1 MMTDKEIIMSVE
13 KSIRYLSGHV
23 RAHGRE
29 ILKEYDISPLQFIA
43 LQWVNDKSGITIGQV
58 ATKLYLAHSTTTD
71 IIDKLEQNNF
81 VRRERSDEDKRLVIV
96 KIEDKGLE
104 VINRVIEKRIDY
116 ISKITKTLTNE
127 EKSLLPTALEKL
139 LKESENL
146 FNE

>member
-1 MMTDKEIIMSVE
+1 MTDKEIIMSVE
-13 KSIRYLSGHV
+13 KSIRYISGHV

-29 ILKEYDISPLQFIA
+29 ILKEYDISPLQFVA

-58 ATKLYLAHSTTTD
+58 ANKLYLAHSTTTD

-81 VRRERSDEDKRLVIV
+81 VRRERSAEDKRLVLV

-104 VINRVIEKRIDY
+104 IINRVIEKRVDF
-116 ISKITKTLTNE
+116 ISKITNNLSENE
-127 EKSLLPTALEKL
+127 KALLPVALEKL
-139 LKESENL
+139 LHESESL